1 MSTNIRIKK
10 VCEFCKEFFVAKT
23 TTTRFCSH
31 LCNSRSYKKNLK
43 DEKIQNALE
52 KTKAQILEKFEPV
65 QNQLTTTVPS
75 VPKELMNFNELCTMT
90 GLSERTMYRLIKDPK
105 FPKFKIGK
113 RLLFKKEAV
122 LGYITFKYGSI

>member
-10 VCEFCKEFFVAKT
+10 VCEFCKEIFIAKT

-43 DEKIQNALE
+43 EGKIQNSLAE
-52 KTKAQILEKFEPV
+52 TKTQILEKFTPDSTRPTIAP
-65 QNQLTTTVPS
+65 L

-122 LGYITFKYGSI
+122 MVYITFKYGNI

>member
-1 MSTNIRIKK
+1 MSTNIRIKR
-10 VCEFCKEFFVAKT
+10 VCEFCKEIFIAKT

-31 LCNSRSYKKNLK
+31 VCNSRSYKKDLK
-43 DEKIQNALE
+43 EEKIQHSLE
-52 KTKAQILEKFEPV
+52 ETKTQILEKFVPA
-65 QNQLTTTVPS
+65 QIQLATVTS

-122 LGYITFKYGSI
+122 MGYITFKYGSI